1 MALGEGP
8 LTRPKTVDLSPE
20 GRGEGRF
27 DLIVSNPPYITS
39 AVVETLVPE
48 VKDFDPR
55 LALDGGPDG
64 LAPYRII
71 AAEADTWLK
80 PAGRVLVEI
89 GYDQGA
95 AVSALF
101 LEAGFEDVAVHRDL
115 GGLDRVVSA
124 HHV

>member
-1 MALGEGP
+1 MQ
-8 LTRPKTVDLSPE
+8 
-20 GRGEGRF
+20 F
-27 DLIVSNPPYITS
+27 NLIVSNPPYITS
-39 AVVETLVPE
+39 AVVDTLDPE

-71 AAEADTWLK
+71 AAEAATWLM
-80 PAGRVLVEI
+80 PGGTLMVEI

-101 LEAGFEDVAVHRDL
+101 TAAGFADVVVHKDL
-115 GGLDRVVSA
+115 NGLDRVVCA
-124 HHV
+124 HHIEQTDR